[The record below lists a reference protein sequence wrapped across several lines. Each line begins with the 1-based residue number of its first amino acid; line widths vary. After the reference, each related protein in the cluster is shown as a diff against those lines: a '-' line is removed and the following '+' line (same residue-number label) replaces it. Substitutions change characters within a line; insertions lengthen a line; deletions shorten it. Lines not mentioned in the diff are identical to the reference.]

1 MTCKSCQAGHR
12 LVVYEVYDTD
22 RCPVC
27 EAIERLDKQ
36 LLAAD
41 VQAELRIECLEAQLA
56 EAQTRINKLTNEKV
70 SNLKEHWNGGAS

>member
-36 LLAAD
+36 LLKAECRI
-41 VQAELRIECLEAQLA
+41 AELDALG
-56 EAQTRINKLTNEKV
+56 K
-70 SNLKEHWNGGAS
+70 SMDWNGGVC